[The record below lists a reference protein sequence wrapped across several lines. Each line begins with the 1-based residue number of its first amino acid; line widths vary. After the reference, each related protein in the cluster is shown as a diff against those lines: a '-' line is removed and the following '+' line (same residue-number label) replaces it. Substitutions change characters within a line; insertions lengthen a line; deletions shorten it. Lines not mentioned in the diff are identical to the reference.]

1 MSTRSSAPTNELQS
15 TWFLLALTFAGLL
28 SIPTSAAERVVLGEE
43 FSAAW

>member
-1 MSTRSSAPTNELQS
+1 MSTRSSAPTNAVRS

-28 SIPTSAAERVVLGEE
+28 TIPTSAADRVVLGEE